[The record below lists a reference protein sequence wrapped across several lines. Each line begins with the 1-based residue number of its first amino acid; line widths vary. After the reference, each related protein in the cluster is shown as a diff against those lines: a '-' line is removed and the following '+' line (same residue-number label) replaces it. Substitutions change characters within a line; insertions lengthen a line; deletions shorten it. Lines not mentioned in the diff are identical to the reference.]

1 MRVVFGPKAKM
12 GPTTP
17 TVLVICLAIFG
28 LVNGTLATST
38 FVRLPR
44 TYTAMKGDI
53 PVTFRIVNFVN
64 LTSTVMVHLSYLPSD
79 SYLQLLR
86 RRSSD
91 GRRRSN
97 MEAVTVASLAVPL
110 GVRDG
115 TVVFPCGSVVRAGPH
130 AAKITIDGNVVAIS
144 DVLEVAWPR

>member
-1 MRVVFGPKAKM
+1 
-12 GPTTP
+12 
-17 TVLVICLAIFG
+17 
-28 LVNGTLATST
+28 
-38 FVRLPR
+38 
-44 TYTAMKGDI
+44 MKE
-53 PVTFRIVNFVN
+53 
-64 LTSTVMVHLSYLPSD
+64 
-79 SYLQLLR
+79 LR
-86 RRSSD
+86 RRRTAQLEEMQIEISSLCETLGVEPGTALERQMTMESAENCVLSD
-91 GRRRSN
+91 AN

>member
-1 MRVVFGPKAKM
+1 
-12 GPTTP
+12 
-17 TVLVICLAIFG
+17 
-28 LVNGTLATST
+28 
-38 FVRLPR
+38 
-44 TYTAMKGDI
+44 
-53 PVTFRIVNFVN
+53 
-64 LTSTVMVHLSYLPSD
+64 
-79 SYLQLLR
+79 
-86 RRSSD
+86 
-91 GRRRSN
+91 